1 MGYEEDLRREMFPIV
16 SNLISTV
23 TSICD
28 QNGIPSA
35 SCQLWESEKA
45 RVDKRIFVKVTT
57 AIRKD
62 MERISRLFQK
72 LEKTKIQ
79 SGFQITFV
87 SSNLPKLF
95 ENRS

>member
-1 MGYEEDLRREMFPIV
+1 MKPKK
-16 SNLISTV
+16 
-23 TSICD
+23 
-28 QNGIPSA
+28 A

-79 SGFQITFV
+79 SGFQITFYKEKCIFPMV
-87 SSNLPKLF
+87 I
-95 ENRS
+95 

>member
-1 MGYEEDLRREMFPIV
+1 MNHDKIVCKIVFKKSYFYELKK
-16 SNLISTV
+16 
-23 TSICD
+23 
-28 QNGIPSA
+28 A

-79 SGFQITFV
+79 FGFQITFV

>member
-1 MGYEEDLRREMFPIV
+1 MDHESFLTFMKPKK
-16 SNLISTV
+16 
-23 TSICD
+23 
-28 QNGIPSA
+28 A

-79 SGFQITFV
+79 SGFQITFY
-87 SSNLPKLF
+87 
-95 ENRS
+95 

>member
-1 MGYEEDLRREMFPIV
+1 MEFHQACV
-16 SNLISTV
+16 SFKMINESFLAFMK
-23 TSICD
+23 
-28 QNGIPSA
+28 PEKA

-79 SGFQITFV
+79 SGFQITFY
-87 SSNLPKLF
+87 
-95 ENRS
+95 